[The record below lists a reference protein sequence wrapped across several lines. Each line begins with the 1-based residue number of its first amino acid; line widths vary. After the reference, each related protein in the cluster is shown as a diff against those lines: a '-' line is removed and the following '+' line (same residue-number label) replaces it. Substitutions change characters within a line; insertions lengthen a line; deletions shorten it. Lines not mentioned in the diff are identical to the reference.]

1 MKKFLLSLVALVA
14 VTLGASAQQIQ
25 LGYGGFTQMDN
36 SDMHGDYGKINNAWG
51 ALTAAVNFD
60 VMPKL
65 KLGVSYTFSS
75 ASFKHHDESAYYNVI
90 MANAYY
96 RYYSNS
102 IVRLYGHLGIGA
114 DITAFSDDDMG
125 TKGYFAFQVSPLGAE
140 VGLSPKTAIF
150 AELGYGA
157 QGLLQAGVRFNL

>member
-1 MKKFLLSLVALVA
+1 MKKLLLSLVAVVA
-14 VTLGASAQQIQ
+14 VAFGASAQQIQ

-36 SDMHGDYGKINNAWG
+36 SDMHDGHGKINNAWG
-51 ALTAAVNFD
+51 AVTAGVNFN

-75 ASFKHHDESAYYNVI
+75 ASFKHTDANAYYHVI
-90 MANAYY
+90 MANAFY

-102 IVRLYGHLGIGA
+102 IVNLYSHLGIGA
-114 DITAFSDDDMG
+114 DITHLPNDLG
-125 TKGYFAFQVSPLGAE
+125 NKGYFAFQISPLGAE
-140 VGLSPKTAIF
+140 VSLTPKTAIF

>member
-1 MKKFLLSLVALVA
+1 MKKLLLSLLALIAVA
-14 VTLGASAQQIQ
+14 VGASAQQIQ

-36 SDMHGDYGKINNAWG
+36 SDMHADAGKINNAWG
-51 ALTAAVNFD
+51 ALTAGVNFN

-75 ASFKHHDESAYYNVI
+75 ASFKKWDGNAYYHVL

-114 DITAFSDDDMG
+114 DITHVSDIDE
-125 TKGYFAFQVSPLGAE
+125 TKGYFAFQISPLGAE

>member
-1 MKKFLLSLVALVA
+1 MKKFLVALVA
-14 VTLGASAQQIQ
+14 MFAVAFGASAQQIQ

-36 SDMHGDYGKINNAWG
+36 SDMHDGGSINNAWG
-51 ALTAAVNFD
+51 ALTAGVNFD

-75 ASFKHHDESAYYNVI
+75 ASFKHSDENAYYHVL
-90 MANAYY
+90 MANAFY

-114 DITAFSDDDMG
+114 DITHLSDDRG
-125 TKGYFAFQVSPLGAE
+125 TKGYFAFQISPLGAE
-140 VGLSPKTAIF
+140 VGRSPKTAIF